1 MKSRRTRAQQYRRLT
16 RAIAAAEDALCIID
30 AMPAP
35 LVELPA
41 LEQLRDQVRLI
52 HQRKARL
59 DDAQAP
65 TRAMLAQI
73 LQHDPNDLLVAE
85 LGSRLREVCGL

>member
-1 MKSRRTRAQQYRRLT
+1 MKHRRTRAQQYHRLM
-16 RAIAAAEDALCIID
+16 RAIAKAEEALRAID

-41 LEQLRDQVRLI
+41 LEQLRDQVQLI

-65 TRAMLAQI
+65 TRALLAQI